1 MKISKYTFMF
11 DENGQEY
18 YVYNT
23 LSNALMEIDKE
34 SYSLLFE
41 SRNTQKL
48 STADF
53 DEDLW
58 EALCINNIISDNDTD
73 DYLKYKASITNIRK
87 QRTGM
92 HLTLAPTMDCCFRCH
107 YCFEKYKE
115 KKYMTPE
122 IMDQIIK
129 YVTSYPELKNI
140 KITWFGGEPLMA
152 VPQIEEFYDKFR
164 DIWQEPF
171 ISNIITTGYHIDKE
185 SIRVMQKVGISS
197 VQITLDGMKETH
209 NKVKHLPSGE
219 DVFERILSNIEL
231 LNDSAPEINITIR
244 VNLTLENKEEYIP
257 LHKLCLTRFYGRSNI
272 TISPAFVLDRGTGDI
287 CRSNNNIFFGHIER
301 SKFILNLAKN
311 GINSVFVRYP
321 EPFFN
326 ECAIRN
332 EMAIAFDPEGY
343 AYKCWEVIG
352 NKEYAIG
359 KLNDDGILTDI
370 NQTILNRQLYGA
382 DTFDDP
388 ICSQC
393 KYLPICNGGCPIQ
406 RIENKFEGGHND
418 CCSHYKG
425 FMPDFLKIHIAR
437 KKAQEALL
445 LKNSNKRTGYAAV
458 QR

>member
-370 NQTILNRQLYGA
+370 NQTVLNRQLYGA

-388 ICSQC
+388 ACSKC

-418 CCSHYKG
+418 CCTYYKG
-425 FMPDFLKIHIAR
+425 FTSDFLKIHIAR
-437 KKAQEALL
+437 KKAQEAATE
-445 LKNSNKRTGYAAV
+445 K
-458 QR
+458 

>member
-197 VQITLDGMKETH
+197 VQITLDGMKEIH

-437 KKAQEALL
+437 KKAQEA
-445 LKNSNKRTGYAAV
+445 AATEK
-458 QR
+458 QQ

>member
-437 KKAQEALL
+437 KK
-445 LKNSNKRTGYAAV
+445 SSGSRCY
-458 QR
+458 

>member
-406 RIENKFEGGHND
+406 RIENKFE
-418 CCSHYKG
+418 
-425 FMPDFLKIHIAR
+425 
-437 KKAQEALL
+437 
-445 LKNSNKRTGYAAV
+445 AV
-458 QR
+458 ITIVVLIIRVLCPIF

>member
-287 CRSNNNIFFGHIER
+287 CRCS
-301 SKFILNLAKN
+301 IL
-311 GINSVFVRYP
+311 
-321 EPFFN
+321 
-326 ECAIRN
+326 C
-332 EMAIAFDPEGY
+332 
-343 AYKCWEVIG
+343 
-352 NKEYAIG
+352 
-359 KLNDDGILTDI
+359 
-370 NQTILNRQLYGA
+370 
-382 DTFDDP
+382 
-388 ICSQC
+388 
-393 KYLPICNGGCPIQ
+393 
-406 RIENKFEGGHND
+406 
-418 CCSHYKG
+418 
-425 FMPDFLKIHIAR
+425 
-437 KKAQEALL
+437 
-445 LKNSNKRTGYAAV
+445 
-458 QR
+458 

>member
-231 LNDSAPEINITIR
+231 LNDSASEINITIR

-437 KKAQEALL
+437 KKAQEA
-445 LKNSNKRTGYAAV
+445 AATEK
-458 QR
+458 QQ

>member
-437 KKAQEALL
+437 KKLRKPLL

>member
-18 YVYNT
+18 YNT

-437 KKAQEALL
+437 KKAQEA
-445 LKNSNKRTGYAAV
+445 AATEK
-458 QR
+458 QQ

>member
-23 LSNALMEIDKE
+23 SSNALMEIDKE

-437 KKAQEALL
+437 KKAQEA
-445 LKNSNKRTGYAAV
+445 AATEK
-458 QR
+458 QQ

>member
-23 LSNALMEIDKE
+23 LSNALMEIDKK

-437 KKAQEALL
+437 KKAQEA
-445 LKNSNKRTGYAAV
+445 AATEK
-458 QR
+458 QQ

>member
-1 MKISKYTFMF
+1 
-11 DENGQEY
+11 
-18 YVYNT
+18 
-23 LSNALMEIDKE
+23 MEIYKE

-185 SIRVMQKVGISS
+185 SVRVMQKVGISS

-244 VNLTLENKEEYIP
+244 VNLTLGNKEEYIP

-437 KKAQEALL
+437 KKAQEA
-445 LKNSNKRTGYAAV
+445 AATEK
-458 QR
+458 QQ

>member
-209 NKVKHLPSGE
+209 NKVKHLPSRE

-437 KKAQEALL
+437 KKAQEA
-445 LKNSNKRTGYAAV
+445 AATEK
-458 QR
+458 QQ

>member
-197 VQITLDGMKETH
+197 VQITLDGMKETL

-437 KKAQEALL
+437 KKAQEA
-445 LKNSNKRTGYAAV
+445 AATEK
-458 QR
+458 QQ

>member
-437 KKAQEALL
+437 KKAQEV
-445 LKNSNKRTGYAAV
+445 AATEK
-458 QR
+458 QQ

>member
-92 HLTLAPTMDCCFRCH
+92 HLTHAPTMDCCFRCH

-437 KKAQEALL
+437 KKAQEA
-445 LKNSNKRTGYAAV
+445 AATEK
-458 QR
+458 QQ

>member
-11 DENGQEY
+11 DKNGQEY

-343 AYKCWEVIG
+343 AYKCSEVIG
-352 NKEYAIG
+352 NKEYAIA
-359 KLNDDGILTDI
+359 KMNDDGILTDI

-437 KKAQEALL
+437 KKAQEA
-445 LKNSNKRTGYAAV
+445 AATEK
-458 QR
+458 QQ

>member
-437 KKAQEALL
+437 KKAQEA
-445 LKNSNKRTGYAAV
+445 AATEK
-458 QR
+458 QQ

>member
-437 KKAQEALL
+437 KKDQEA
-445 LKNSNKRTGYAAV
+445 AATEK
-458 QR
+458 QQ

>member
-73 DYLKYKASITNIRK
+73 DYLEYKASITNIRK

-437 KKAQEALL
+437 KKAQEA
-445 LKNSNKRTGYAAV
+445 AATEK
-458 QR
+458 QQ

>member
-1 MKISKYTFMF
+1 MKISKYTFMC

-437 KKAQEALL
+437 KKAQEA
-445 LKNSNKRTGYAAV
+445 AATEK
-458 QR
+458 QQ

>member
-1 MKISKYTFMF
+1 
-11 DENGQEY
+11 
-18 YVYNT
+18 
-23 LSNALMEIDKE
+23 MEIDKE

-437 KKAQEALL
+437 KKAQEA
-445 LKNSNKRTGYAAV
+445 AATEK
-458 QR
+458 QQ

>member
-41 SRNTQKL
+41 SGNTQKL

-437 KKAQEALL
+437 KKAQEA
-445 LKNSNKRTGYAAV
+445 AATEK
-458 QR
+458 QQ

>member
-164 DIWQEPF
+164 DVWQEPF

-437 KKAQEALL
+437 KKAQEA
-445 LKNSNKRTGYAAV
+445 AATEK
-458 QR
+458 QQ

>member
-115 KKYMTPE
+115 KKYMTE

-437 KKAQEALL
+437 KKAQEA
-445 LKNSNKRTGYAAV
+445 AATEK
-458 QR
+458 QQ

>member
-58 EALCINNIISDNDTD
+58 EALCINIISDNDTD

-437 KKAQEALL
+437 KKAQEA
-445 LKNSNKRTGYAAV
+445 AATEK
-458 QR
+458 QQ

>member
-388 ICSQC
+388 RCSQC

-437 KKAQEALL
+437 KKAQEA
-445 LKNSNKRTGYAAV
+445 AATEK
-458 QR
+458 QQ

>member
-388 ICSQC
+388 ICSQ
-393 KYLPICNGGCPIQ
+393 
-406 RIENKFEGGHND
+406 
-418 CCSHYKG
+418 
-425 FMPDFLKIHIAR
+425 
-437 KKAQEALL
+437 
-445 LKNSNKRTGYAAV
+445 
-458 QR
+458 